1 MQFVGSFPLR
11 NQSSL
16 KIAVF
21 GRNGNSRGMK
31 DYELLLY
38 SGLGVSDEWLF
49 YFRPICKDV
58 SPSVPKNT
66 VSKFNSN
73 LVGMSTIWSSKIG
86 LNKQSSVLFLVIA

>member
-1 MQFVGSFPLR
+1 MQFVGSFPPR

-16 KIAVF
+16 KIAVY

-38 SGLGVSDEWLF
+38 SGLGVFDELLYSDEWL
-49 YFRPICKDV
+49 YHFRPICEDV

-66 VSKFNSN
+66 V
-73 LVGMSTIWSSKIG
+73 
-86 LNKQSSVLFLVIA
+86 